1 MIKFQQ
7 QFNEIKLYSIT
18 SNILQT
24 KSPILNENQ
33 FNLFSLS
40 IFEQQTIVRNCSS
53 RRNLNFA
60 QEIAFI
66 PYIYIHVLII
76 RSKTDP
82 TSLNRRRKR
91 ISDGQRSDA
100 KQLGQEKTPRGF
112 PGGWKAGLERICE
125 YLRTRVHIEFYSL
138 FANTGR
144 ATALLCPTR
153 PARQLR
159 AFRLFVWIND
169 MFSNSASRP
178 YAGAEGQRVGQTR
191 GRLNKRREEIR
202 KADHIVNI
210 FSPT

>member
-7 QFNEIKLYSIT
+7 QFNEIKLYYYFKHSSNKIPNSKRKSIQSFFT
-18 SNILQT
+18 FDLRAINNRTELFFST
-24 KSPILNENQ
+24 KSQFRSRNSIYPI
-33 FNLFSLS
+33 
-40 IFEQQTIVRNCSS
+40 
-53 RRNLNFA
+53 
-60 QEIAFI
+60 
-66 PYIYIHVLII
+66 YIYIHVPII

-91 ISDGQRSDA
+91 ISDGQRSDS

-153 PARQLR
+153 RPASYVHSDCL
-159 AFRLFVWIND
+159 V
-169 MFSNSASRP
+169 
-178 YAGAEGQRVGQTR
+178 
-191 GRLNKRREEIR
+191 NK
-202 KADHIVNI
+202 
-210 FSPT
+210 